1 MVEEEEE
8 RERERGREGKGG
20 REEEEKRGEKQS
32 LALSLHA
39 RHRSGHMGCLLPCE
53 LDGVGA
59 SVGDKGVKVGLHSV
73 VVALGAHLTLPQG
86 YTYTGQK

>member
-8 RERERGREGKGG
+8 RERERKGG

-32 LALSLHA
+32 LASSFHA
-39 RHRSGHMGCLLPCE
+39 RHRSGHMGCLLPCK